1 MFLVVFAV
9 LFVVAASAL
18 TLMAYAGPDLR
29 LDARGMVLNGVWSVI
44 LAGLAT
50 ALLRGVWALVA
61 G

>member
-1 MFLVVFAV
+1 MFLLVFAV
-9 LFVVAASAL
+9 LVLVIASAL

-29 LDARGMVLNGVWSVI
+29 LDARTLALNGVWSVM